1 MANKRLD
8 PVSYRRFEVDPLL
21 PEGLLAV
28 PRDGG
33 DLERR
38 VAQGMARLADQFNDR
53 ADREAE
59 RAGELAGRRAA
70 LEGRPEPGAVTGG
83 ETTGGISAS
92 GSASAGTGIVATASG
107 SGVDLAKSIL
117 RKEEGFRDT
126 PYFDVNAHRVGYGSD
141 TTVRADG
148 RVVRVT
154 PGLTVT
160 RDDAERDLDHRLSN
174 VEGARVREQLGE
186 TWARLPANIQ
196 GALLSVGYNYG
207 SLPAA
212 VVSAVRSGG
221 VEAIASA
228 VSGLDSNPERRQR
241 EAAIIRGGAPA
252 AGDNEPSYARI
263 PAASVAPIKVTPVG
277 EPATFTRGRAGT
289 FRPTGR
295 DTIYG
300 RAYDVAGTRTYLE
313 ELDLTMRQDQA
324 NVYETYKNDPAMLE
338 KALGEL
344 ETAHMRESV
353 FEEIAPEYSAAFRKN
368 SFVLVER
375 AKREKEERDRA
386 EARVSFLDRVGE
398 YETRKSQAMA
408 GYDPSNPETASALAD
423 VQASI
428 DAHYDSAVARQIL
441 TPAEAERAKRESR
454 SDMTVGFYVKQAA
467 SRRPEEIAALR
478 KRMEAD
484 FAAGKLAE
492 VTGEDWDKINS
503 GLVAMEKARITQD
516 AQADRALSL
525 RGDELAK
532 KIAAGQPVTPE
543 EIARFQLDAGTAPKG
558 AQIVQSTLA
567 RMRVSDAIRKLP
579 IGEVEKQL
587 PSLLKGPD
595 GSTRPDDLEH
605 ARKAI
610 ANHKKELEADPL
622 GVAERFGVIKPVEP
636 LPIGA
641 GVTVDAAESAFAAR
655 IASADSV
662 AEHFGVRP
670 RYFRPEEIRQVNQ
683 MIVDDPDAAASFA
696 AGVVSSAGS
705 KAPAVLREFGDKAPG
720 MDQAGTLMVLGGNPD
735 AARDLLAGYGKTA
748 EGKAYPEYPA
758 NKRQP
763 VSRDVFGEAMV
774 FDQGMARKLEAG
786 ATSIARK
793 RLYDAGIDP
802 KSDDAKPI
810 YRQALSEAAGAT
822 FVSGVQFGGFAAF
835 DPGWRWSPQ
844 QVVVPVNVRA
854 DRFVDVVG
862 ALTDADLG
870 GVSGGNGKA
879 WRASDFQNAMPVRVN
894 GGHVFALDDPAS
906 GSPQFI
912 ADASGKPIV
921 LDFEGELGARLK
933 SRVPEAFR

>member
-28 PRDGG
+28 ARDNG
-33 DLERR
+33 DFERR

-53 ADREAE
+53 ADQEAQ
-59 RAGELAGRRAA
+59 RAGARAGRAA
-70 LEGRPEPGAVTGG
+70 AFEGRPQAGALAGG
-83 ETTGGISAS
+83 ETTGAISAS
-92 GSASAGTGIVATASG
+92 GSTEAPSGIVTTASG
-107 SGVDLAKSIL
+107 SGVDIAKAIL
-117 RKEEGFRDT
+117 RDEEGFRPN
-126 PYFDVNAHRVGYGSD
+126 PYYDVNAHRIGYGSD

-154 PGLTVT
+154 PGITAS
-160 RDDAERDLDHRLSN
+160 RDDAERDLDYRLSS
-174 VEGARVREQLGE
+174 VEGAQVRRQLGDLWE
-186 TWARLPANIQ
+186 RLPSNVQ
-196 GALLSVGYNYG
+196 GALLSVGYNHG
-207 SLPAA
+207 SLPKSVVTAA
-212 VVSAVRSGG
+212 AGGVGAIADAVSA
-221 VEAIASA
+221 
-228 VSGLDSNPERRQR
+228 LPSNPERRGR

-252 AGDNEPSYARI
+252 ASASDEPSYARI
-263 PAASVAPIKVTPVG
+263 PATSVAPIKVTPVG
-277 EPATFTRGRAGT
+277 EPETFARGQAGT

-324 NVYETYKNDPAMLE
+324 NVYEAYKDDPVKLE
-338 KALGEL
+338 QALGEL

-353 FEEIAPEYSAAFRKN
+353 FEEIAPEYSAAFRKGA
-368 SFVLVER
+368 FALVER
-375 AKREKEERDRA
+375 SRREKEERDRA

-408 GYDPSNPETASALAD
+408 GYDPAKPETASALSD

-428 DAHYDSAVARQIL
+428 DAHYDSAVARKIL
-441 TPAEAERAKRESR
+441 TPAEADRAKRESR
-454 SDMTVGFYVKQAA
+454 SEMTVGFYVKQAA

-478 KRMEAD
+478 NQMQAD
-484 FAAGKLAE
+484 FAAGNLTD

-503 GLVAMEKARITQD
+503 GLVALEKARITQD

-525 RGDELAK
+525 RGNELAK
-532 KIAAGQPVTPE
+532 KVAAGEPVTPDE
-543 EIARFQLDAGTAPKG
+543 LARFQLDAGTAPKG
-558 AQIVQSTLA
+558 AQIVQSTVA

-579 IGEVEKQL
+579 IGEVEKKL
-587 PSLLKGPD
+587 PSLLKGAD
-595 GSTRPDDLEH
+595 GSTRPDDIEF

-610 ANHKKELEADPL
+610 ARHKKELETDPL
-622 GVAERFGVIKPVEP
+622 GVAERFGVIQAVEP

-641 GVTVDAAESAFAAR
+641 GVSVDAAESAFAAR
-655 IASADSV
+655 IASADVV

-683 MIVDDPDAAASFA
+683 MIADDPEAAASFA
-696 AGVVSSAGS
+696 AGVVSSAGP
-705 KAPAVLREFGDKAPG
+705 KAAAVLGEFGDKAPG
-720 MDQAGTLMVLGGNPD
+720 MDQAGTIMVLGGNTD
-735 AARDLLAGYGKTA
+735 AARDLLAGYGRTA

-763 VSRDVFGEAMV
+763 VSRDIFGGAMV

-786 ATSIARK
+786 ATAIARK

-854 DRFVDVVG
+854 DRFEDVVG

-870 GVSGGNGKA
+870 GVSGGNGKT

-894 GGHVFALDDPAS
+894 GGHVFALDDPTS

-912 ADASGKPIV
+912 ADANGKPIV
-921 LDFEGELGARLK
+921 LDFEGELGAKLK
-933 SRVPEAFR
+933 ARVPEAFR

>member
-1 MANKRLD
+1 MNKRLD

-21 PEGLLAV
+21 TEGLLAV
-28 PRDGG
+28 ARDNG

-38 VAQGMARLADQFNDR
+38 VAQGMARQADHFNDL

-59 RAGELAGRRAA
+59 RAGALAGRRAA
-70 LEGRPEPGAVTGG
+70 FEGRPEAGTVSGG
-83 ETTGGISAS
+83 ETTGSISVS
-92 GSASAGTGIVATASG
+92 GSASAGAGIVATASG
-107 SGVDLAKSIL
+107 SGDDIAKAIL
-117 RKEEGFRDT
+117 RKEEGFREN
-126 PYFDVNAHRVGYGSD
+126 PYYDVNAHRVGYGSD
-141 TTVRADG
+141 TTVREDG

-154 PGLTVT
+154 PGITVT
-160 RDDAERDLDHRLSN
+160 RDDAERDLNHRLSN
-174 VEGARVREQLGE
+174 VEGARVRGQLGE
-186 TWARLPANIQ
+186 LWERLPANVQ
-196 GALLSVGYNYG
+196 GALLSVGYNHG
-207 SLPAA
+207 SLPKSVVAA
-212 VVSAVRSGG
+212 AAGGVSA
-221 VEAIASA
+221 IADA
-228 VSGLDSNPERRQR
+228 VAALPSNPERRAR
-241 EAAIIRGGAPA
+241 EAAIIRGGSAPA
-252 AGDNEPSYARI
+252 AAASEPFYARI
-263 PAASVAPIKVTPVG
+263 PASSVAPIKVTEVG
-277 EPATFTRGRAGT
+277 EPAIFTRGRAGS

-300 RAYDVAGTRTYLE
+300 RAWDVQGTRTYLE

-324 NVYETYKNDPAMLE
+324 SVYEAYKDDPAMLE

-353 FEEIAPEYSAAFRKN
+353 FEDIAPDYSAAFRKN
-368 SFVLVER
+368 AFVMVER
-375 AKREKEERDRA
+375 AKREKDERDRA

-408 GYDPSNPETASALAD
+408 GYDPSKPETASALSD

-428 DAHYDSAVARQIL
+428 DAHYDSAVARKIL
-441 TPAEAERAKRESR
+441 TPVEAERAKRESR
-454 SDMTVGFYVKQAA
+454 SEMTVGFYVKQAA
-467 SRRPEEIAALR
+467 SRRPNEIAALR
-478 KRMEAD
+478 QQMQAD
-484 FAAGKLAE
+484 FAAGNLTG

-516 AQADRALSL
+516 AQADRSLSL
-525 RGDELAK
+525 RGNELAK
-532 KIAAGQPVTPE
+532 KVAAGEPVTPDE
-543 EIARFQLDAGTAPKG
+543 LARFHLDAGTAPKG

-579 IGEVEKQL
+579 IGEVEKKL
-587 PSLLKGPD
+587 PSLLNGTD
-595 GSTRPDDLEH
+595 GSARPDDIEF

-610 ANHKKELEADPL
+610 ASHKKELEADPL
-622 GVAERFGVIKPVEP
+622 GVAERFGVIQAVEP

-641 GVTVDAAESAFAAR
+641 GVSVDAAETAFAAR
-655 IASADSV
+655 IASADVV

-683 MIVDDPDAAASFA
+683 MISDDPEAAVSFA
-696 AGVVSSAGS
+696 AGVVSSAGP
-705 KAPAVLREFGDKAPG
+705 KAASVLREFGDKAPG
-720 MDQAGTLMVLGGNPD
+720 MDQAGTIMVLGGDTD

-763 VSRDVFGEAMV
+763 VSRDIIGGAMV
-774 FDQGMARKLEAG
+774 FDQGMARKFEAG
-786 ATSIARK
+786 ATAIARK

-810 YRQALSEAAGAT
+810 FRQALSEAAGAT

-854 DRFVDVVG
+854 DRFGEVVG

-870 GVSGGNGKA
+870 GASGGNGKA

-894 GGHVFALDDPAS
+894 GGHVFALDDPTS
-906 GSPQFI
+906 GMPQFI
-912 ADASGKPIV
+912 ADATGRPIV
-921 LDFEGELGARLK
+921 LDFEGELGAKLK